1 MIIKPFNFVYF
12 ILLLIIA
19 LYVVL
24 VSSLFKK
31 RTQKQKDILMLS
43 LGVFNILFFIVYKIF
58 LSKDDY
64 DFVIW
69 DELPLQLCNINMFL
83 IPLAVLFKNKYLLSF
98 CFYVAPLA
106 AFMAISFPEPAFM
119 NNSIFMMRNIGFYGT
134 HSVIVMMGV
143 MLMTLGYVKPKFK
156 DSIYVITSAAILAV
170 FAFGVNLTLFAITKV
185 ETNYFFTMHTG
196 GVSLLDVFYSLIPVK
211 FIYLL
216 PALIILIAY
225 VFVFNGVY
233 YLVKKYQNA

>member
-19 LYVVL
+19 IYVVL

-43 LGVFNILFFIVYKIF
+43 LGVFNILFFIVYKIC

-83 IPLAVLFKNKYLLSF
+83 IPLAVLFKNKY
-98 CFYVAPLA
+98 
-106 AFMAISFPEPAFM
+106 
-119 NNSIFMMRNIGFYGT
+119 
-134 HSVIVMMGV
+134 
-143 MLMTLGYVKPKFK
+143 
-156 DSIYVITSAAILAV
+156 
-170 FAFGVNLTLFAITKV
+170 
-185 ETNYFFTMHTG
+185 
-196 GVSLLDVFYSLIPVK
+196 
-211 FIYLL
+211 
-216 PALIILIAY
+216 
-225 VFVFNGVY
+225 
-233 YLVKKYQNA
+233 